1 MGVTNDLVWYPR
13 FGDIPGVSYGTPAG
27 LIVEKLAGSG
37 MQPTTR
43 RYETSVSLDWGNT
56 SRSPASQ
63 HAEYNDTSAS
73 VARITRRLEEVLEL
87 PGTASDYHFA
97 LLVGAD
103 SLYRRRFA
111 EADALPAV
119 ERFCWLDI
127 QLIEA
132 RPDAFMV
139 DASKSGDYYRFP
151 TLSRLITLY
160 STEGYL
166 REALGIVEKTERFGQ
181 AEGHREKLL
190 TRIAM
195 VETEDGQ

>member
-1 MGVTNDLVWYPR
+1 MTDDLIWYPR
-13 FGDIPGVSYGTPAG
+13 FGDIPGVAYLTPEG
-27 LIVEKLAGSG
+27 LSLEKLPGYG
-37 MQPTTR
+37 MKPEIR
-43 RYETSVSLDWGNT
+43 RYDSGSSLWWGDT
-56 SRSPASQ
+56 SRSPASSRSD
-63 HAEYNDTSAS
+63 YDDTRAN

-103 SLYRRRFA
+103 SLYRRRYQ

-127 QLIEA
+127 QVIEA
-132 RPDAFMV
+132 RPDAFLV
-139 DASKSGDYYRFP
+139 DPTKSDDYYRFP

-160 STEGYL
+160 SAEGYL
-166 REALGIVEKTERFGQ
+166 REALAVVEKADRFGQ

-190 TRIAM
+190 ARLAT
-195 VETEDGQ
+195 VEAEDER

>member
-1 MGVTNDLVWYPR
+1 MWYPR
-13 FGDIPGVSYGTPAG
+13 FGDIPAVSYATPAG
-27 LIVEKLAGSG
+27 LTVEKLAGYG
-37 MQPTTR
+37 TEPTTQ
-43 RYETSVSLDWGNT
+43 RYETSFSLDWGDT
-56 SRSPASQ
+56 SRSPASR
-63 HAEYNDTSAS
+63 HAEYDDSRAN

-87 PGTASDYHFA
+87 PGTASDYHFP

-139 DASKSGDYYRFP
+139 DASKSDDYYRFP

-166 REALGIVEKTERFGQ
+166 REALELVEKTERFGQ

-190 TRIAM
+190 ARIGM
-195 VETEDGQ
+195 TETEHGQ